1 MSTEAR
7 VTSLEQAMLRAEG
20 SIERLS
26 EEMRAF
32 KDEMRA
38 FKDEMGAFKDE
49 MRAFKDEMRASADR
63 ADRRWGELANKMGTL
78 VEDIVAPG
86 IPTVFR
92 TVFGSDLEPDL
103 AIRVRRRHPAD
114 RGRTQEFDAIASAEG
129 LVLVNETRSRLT
141 PADVTEFLAIL
152 AEAREF
158 LPEARGQRLVG
169 AMASFYVD
177 PSLVTAGERQ
187 GLLMLGL
194 GRGLLEILNSPG
206 FRPREF

>member
-38 FKDEMGAFKDE
+38 FKDEMG
-49 MRAFKDEMRASADR
+49 AFKDEMRASADR